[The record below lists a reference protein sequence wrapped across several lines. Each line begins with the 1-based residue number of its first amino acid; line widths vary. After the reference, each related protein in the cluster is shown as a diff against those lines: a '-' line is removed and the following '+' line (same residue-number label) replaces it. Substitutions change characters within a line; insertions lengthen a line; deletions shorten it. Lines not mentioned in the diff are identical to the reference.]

1 MPPEM
6 SKRSHS
12 PIVNENAE
20 VVTAL
25 LAANLDYN
33 SDDTMRYE
41 ARKKMKTATE
51 GTLNVD
57 YVQDKAF
64 VTNSQASPFA
74 TAWAK

>member
-20 VVTAL
+20 IVTML

-74 TAWAK
+74 TAWAN